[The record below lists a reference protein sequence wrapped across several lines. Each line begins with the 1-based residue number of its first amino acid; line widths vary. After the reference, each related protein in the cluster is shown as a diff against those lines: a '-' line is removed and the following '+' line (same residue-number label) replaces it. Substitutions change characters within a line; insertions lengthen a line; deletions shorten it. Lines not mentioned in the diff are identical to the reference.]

1 MATPQI
7 WNGTSWAALTKAKAR
22 YYNGSTWVE
31 PSDIKYWTGST
42 WASIFPA
49 AGTVALRASGS
60 NNVNTTNSIG
70 VTIPAS
76 TQAGD
81 FMVLVVAQNSNLTTL
96 FNAISGWTKQAEERA
111 GAAAYTIAI
120 YTRLAQGGDASS
132 TVTATSANTA
142 NMTAQVR
149 VFSGVNQS
157 SPLDAAV
164 ITDELATAGITA
176 SAPAVTIATVGSMIM
191 TVYGIPATANTTL
204 TGADWTDP
212 SGFSNELATCTN
224 NTDINPAL
232 VTYTKSAVATGS
244 NGPFSATSTQSK
256 RWSLA
261 TIAIRPA

>member
-1 MATPQI
+1 
-7 WNGTSWAALTKAKAR
+7 
-22 YYNGSTWVE
+22 
-31 PSDIKYWTGST
+31 
-42 WASIFPA
+42 
-49 AGTVALRASGS
+49 
-60 NNVNTTNSIG
+60 

-76 TQAGD
+76 TQTGD

-204 TGADWTDP
+204 TGDWTDP